1 MKPMDLLFTFRGR
14 IPRMPFFLGSLAIG
28 AIWLFLVTIGIIA
41 AFGMADM
48 DGAYGMDQLMRLFS
62 AGAVVFLLM
71 TPFFLVLAY
80 SNVCLVV
87 KRLHD
92 LGASGWFALPLI
104 FGGFMLLPLIT
115 ISPEVF
121 VTTSNIFGLV
131 QLVGY
136 LVLLL
141 MPGQSVA
148 NSYGEALR

>member
-1 MKPMDLLFTFRGR
+1 MDLLFTFRGR

>member
-14 IPRMPFFLGSLAIG
+14 ISRMPFFLGSLAIG

-48 DGAYGMDQLMRLFS
+48 DGAYGMDQLVRLFS

>member
-14 IPRMPFFLGSLAIG
+14 ISRMPFFPGSLAIG

-48 DGAYGMDQLMRLFS
+48 DGAYGMDQLVRLFS